1 VTVAVLV
8 DECRGREAVR
18 AGGEDWA
25 AFVFYLAS
33 IAGETVAGLVSTQGY
48 EEEGE
53 RRTKRLIPSELRQ
66 VPQALR
72 RG

>member
-1 VTVAVLV
+1 MTVAVLV

-48 EEEGE
+48 EEEV
-53 RRTKRLIPSELRQ
+53 RRTK
-66 VPQALR
+66 
-72 RG
+72 